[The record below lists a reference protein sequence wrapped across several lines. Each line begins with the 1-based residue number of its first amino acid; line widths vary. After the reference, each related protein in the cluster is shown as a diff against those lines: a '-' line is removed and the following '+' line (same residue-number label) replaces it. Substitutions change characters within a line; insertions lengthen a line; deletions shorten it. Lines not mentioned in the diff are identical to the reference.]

1 MKLLSCFTPPLKRG
15 FQIGVL
21 SLTALLAACGS
32 SGPFKL
38 DDSYNAQG
46 QNSRVRYLVMHYT
59 AGDHATSLKVLT
71 QRDVSAHYLVS
82 DERRP
87 TVYRLVPEERRAWH
101 AGLGSWYGF
110 TDLNTGS
117 IGIEI
122 VNMGRL
128 ADGRWAPYT
137 SGQIEAIKALVKDL
151 AQRHGVSPRNII
163 GHSDVAPQRKLD
175 PGPHFP
181 WKELAQAGIG
191 RWYKESQARALQA
204 QYATRP
210 LPSAAQTQAL
220 LRKAGYETP
229 DSGTFDKATQ
239 NVIAAFQMHY
249 RPARYD
255 GILDA
260 ETAAILQSLD

>member
-1 MKLLSCFTPPLKRG
+1 MSKLPFLAPALKRG
-15 FQIGVL
+15 IQIGVL

-32 SGPFKL
+32 SGPIKF
-38 DDSYNAQG
+38 DDSYSSQG
-46 QNSRVRYLVMHYT
+46 QNSRVRYLVLHYT
-59 AGDHATSLKVLT
+59 AGDHATSLKVLI
-71 QRDVSAHYLVS
+71 QRDVSAHYLIS

-101 AGLGSWYGF
+101 AGIGSWYGF

-128 ADGRWAPYT
+128 GNGRWEPYT
-137 SGQIEAIKALVKDL
+137 QGQINTLKVLLKDL
-151 AQRHGVSPRNII
+151 AQRHNISPRNII
-163 GHSDVAPQRKLD
+163 GHSDVAPQRKTD

-181 WKELAQAGIG
+181 WKELAQDGIG
-191 RWYKESQARALQA
+191 RWYKEAQARALLA

-210 LPSAAQTQAL
+210 LPSASQVQAW

-229 DSGTFDKATQ
+229 ESGMFDKATQ

>member
-1 MKLLSCFTPPLKRG
+1 MKSLSCLTPALKRG
-15 FQIGVL
+15 FQIGLL

-32 SGPFKL
+32 SGPIKF
-38 DDSYNAQG
+38 DDSYSAQG
-46 QNSRVRYLVMHYT
+46 QNSRVRYLVLHYT

-71 QRDVSAHYLVS
+71 QRDVSAHYLIS

-128 ADGRWAPYT
+128 GNGRWEPYT
-137 SGQIEAIKALVKDL
+137 QGQINTLKVLLKDL
-151 AQRHGVSPRNII
+151 AQRHNISPRNII
-163 GHSDVAPQRKLD
+163 GHSDVAPQRKTD

-181 WKELAQAGIG
+181 WKELAQNGIG

-210 LPSAAQTQAL
+210 LPSASQVQAW

-229 DSGTFDKATQ
+229 ESGMFDKATQ